1 MTCMVELHR
10 SNQAAA
16 RQRKAAR
23 ALRDARLK
31 HGHDKWMMK
40 QNSEAELAARTAM
53 AEGGEKL
60 NEFRHRL
67 LASAYQG
74 VQGVD
79 LREAFARS
87 DKDGSGTMDRYELK
101 RMIRHVMRVPP
112 IKISN
117 AEVYAL
123 FDYLDADNSGCVDV
137 EELIGFCEGTLEALR
152 VKREE
157 VNTRPW
163 GECGDVL
170 PTPVHLLPT
179 WRKPEVES
187 EAVPYRPPTALVSL
201 ITTQPPRRKRPQP
214 HVQYRRPAR
223 TSTMTVGAEDE
234 SGGGGTY
241 ASGGGGE
248 GTRVVVKEPL
258 VTQTQGFVSP
268 VKRPQP
274 PPDRPIRDSSVSFGE
289 GASVSFGENEYS
301 QYAADGV
308 GDGTGG
314 SISGSIGGSI
324 GRDGGAS
331 LGDPSLGGGSVDAD
345 GSYASE
351 LSPRTKADM
360 YESYGRREPRY
371 VMGPRAWASPYAMI

>member
-1 MTCMVELHR
+1 MVSMVEVHR

-23 ALRDARLK
+23 DLRDARLK
-31 HGHDKWMMK
+31 HGHDKWMLK
-40 QNSEAELAARTAM
+40 QRSEEELAARSAM

-79 LREAFARS
+79 LREAFSRS
-87 DKDGSGTMDRYELK
+87 DKDGSGTMDRCELK
-101 RMIRHVMRVPP
+101 RMVRHVMRVPP
-112 IKISN
+112 IKITN

-137 EELIGFCEGTLEALR
+137 GELVGFCEGTLDEQR
-152 VKREE
+152 IKREE
-157 VNTRPW
+157 VKRRPW
-163 GECGDVL
+163 GNCGDEL

-201 ITTQPPRRKRPQP
+201 ITTKPPRRKRPQP
-214 HVQYRRPAR
+214 HVQYRRPVR
-223 TSTMTVGAEDE
+223 TMAVGAEDE
-234 SGGGGTY
+234 SGGGGSY
-241 ASGGGGE
+241 VSGRS
-248 GTRVVVKEPL
+248 GTRAVGPL
-258 VTQTQGFVSP
+258 VTETQGFVSP

-274 PPDRPIRDSSVSFGE
+274 PPDHRPRGDSSSVEYGEGGSVSFAE
-289 GASVSFGENEYS
+289 DEYS
-301 QYAADGV
+301 QYAA
-308 GDGTGG
+308 GG
-314 SISGSIGGSI
+314 PGGGGGGGGGSIGGGT

-331 LGDPSLGGGSVDAD
+331 LGDPSLGRGSVDE
-345 GSYASE
+345 SFASE

-371 VMGPRAWASPYAMI
+371 VMGPRAWASPYSMI